1 VVVIDNASY
10 HSVRLEKSPSFST
23 SKAGLQTY
31 LAKNNIL
38 FDAYSTKKQ
47 LRKQY
52 VKPTLT
58 NLPVKYEIDRI
69 LIGHGIQVL
78 RLPPYHCQYNPI
90 GLAWGY
96 CKTFYNKHITA
107 NTNDK
112 NCVEKLWAIA
122 LSSYTSEMGQ
132 HSIVDCERLIQ
143 SDWIKEKGNL
153 PVEDIPPIIVNLGES
168 DSEAEWDLTDLS
180 DSGHR

>member
-1 VVVIDNASY
+1 MMA
-10 HSVRLEKSPSFST
+10 R
-23 SKAGLQTY
+23 
-31 LAKNNIL
+31 
-38 FDAYSTKKQ
+38 
-47 LRKQY
+47 
-52 VKPTLT
+52 
-58 NLPVKYEIDRI
+58 
-69 LIGHGIQVL
+69 
-78 RLPPYHCQYNPI
+78 
-90 GLAWGY
+90 
-96 CKTFYNKHITA
+96 YNKHIAA

-153 PVEDIPPIIVNLGES
+153 PVEDIPPIIVNLGEF